1 MTEEKSYT
9 LRELE
14 GDDMFLMIQILS
26 KIGIDRLKRCMEA
39 NSIKAAAR
47 IMMDKETDEKAKD
60 EAMNSIGVA
69 VMLEVAS
76 AVLERL
82 PDCKTEIYTLLA
94 QVSGQSYEDI
104 AHMKMI
110 PLTKMIMDFF
120 RKPEFP
126 DFFTEVFGFLN

>member
-26 KIGIDRLKRCMEA
+26 KIGVERIRKCMSA
-39 NSIKAAAR
+39 SSIRAAVQT
-47 IMMDKETDEKAKD
+47 MLNKDMDEKTK
-60 EAMNSIGVA
+60 EETMNSISVA
-69 VMLEVAS
+69 IMLELTS
-76 AVLERL
+76 TILERL

-94 QVSGQSYEDI
+94 QVSGKDYDEI
-104 AHMKMI
+104 AHMKLI
-110 PLTKMIMDFF
+110 PLTRMLKDFF

-126 DFFTEVFGFLN
+126 DFFTEVYELLN

>member
-1 MTEEKSYT
+1 MSEEKGYT

-14 GDDMFLMIQILS
+14 GDDAFLMIRILS

-39 NSIKAAAR
+39 GSVKTAVRVMTNNNADERA
-47 IMMDKETDEKAKD
+47 KE
-60 EAMNSIGVA
+60 EAMQSIGIA
-69 VMLEVAS
+69 VILEIAS

-94 QVSGQSYEDI
+94 QVSGMTYEEI
-104 AHMKMI
+104 AHMKLI
-110 PLTKMIMDFF
+110 PLTKMIKDFF

-126 DFFTEVFGFLN
+126 DFFTEVCEFLN